1 MKEILK
7 GINIYL
13 IGMMGAGKTTIGELL
28 AKELEYRFLDTDA
41 IITAVA
47 QKSINEIFAEDGE
60 TEFRQLESDVLRQ
73 VSAYLYTV
81 IATGGGIILRQ
92 ENWSHL
98 RDGMVIWLDV
108 PVNILVDRLKHD
120 DTRPLLKKEEL
131 ETKLTSLYNQRK
143 SLYQQADIIIE
154 VKENDSPEDIVKKII
169 TEIPHKIKQ
178 EKEIINN

>member
-1 MKEILK
+1 MKKLLK
-7 GINIYL
+7 GLNIYL
-13 IGMMGAGKTTIGELL
+13 IGLMGSGKTTVGELL

-47 QKSINEIFAEDGE
+47 EKSINQIFAEDGE
-60 TEFRQLESDVLRQ
+60 MEFRQLESDVLQQ

-108 PVNILVDRLKHD
+108 PVNILVQRLKHD
-120 DTRPLLKKEEL
+120 DTRPLLKTEKL
-131 ETKLTSLYNQRK
+131 ETKLSSLYQERK
-143 SLYQQADIIIE
+143 RLYQQADIIIE
-154 VKENDSPEDIVKKII
+154 MGENDSPEDIVKKII
-169 TEIPHKIKQ
+169 STIPSKIKQ
-178 EKEIINN
+178 EKEEINI

>member
-1 MKEILK
+1 MKELLK
-7 GINIYL
+7 GLNIYL
-13 IGMMGAGKTTIGELL
+13 IGMMGSGKTTVGELL
-28 AKELEYRFLDTDA
+28 AKELEYRFLDTDG

-98 RDGMVIWLDV
+98 RDGMVIWLEV
-108 PVNILVDRLKHD
+108 AIASLVDRLKHD
-120 DTRPLLKKEEL
+120 DTRPLLKTEEL
-131 ETKLTSLYNQRK
+131 ETKLSTLYQQRK
-143 SLYQQADIIIE
+143 SLYQQADIIIKVE
-154 VKENDSPEDIVKKII
+154 DKDSPEDIVKKII
-169 TEIPHKIKQ
+169 SEIPSHIKQ
-178 EKEIINN
+178 EKEAIKN